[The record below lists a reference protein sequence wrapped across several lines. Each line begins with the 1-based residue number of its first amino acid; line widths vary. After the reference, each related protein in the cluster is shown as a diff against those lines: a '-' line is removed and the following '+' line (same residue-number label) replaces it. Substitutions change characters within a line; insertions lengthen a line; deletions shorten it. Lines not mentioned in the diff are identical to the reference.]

1 MIIEN
6 KDKDKVIIIESTED
20 SPEITLDLK
29 NCKLIFNGSSF
40 PEDAVDF
47 YSPILKWIIDNKLNF
62 TKEIICS
69 FDFTI
74 LSSASNKMIFEILLK
89 LEDFYKTGKKILIK
103 WYYSS
108 FDEDMFDEGKGFK
121 DSMKIPFEIIEKQTL

>member
-1 MIIEN
+1 MSKEN
-6 KDKDKVIIIESTED
+6 NTKVIKIEPTED
-20 SPEITLDLK
+20 SPEITLDLV
-29 NCKLIFNGSSF
+29 NCKLIFKGSSF

-47 YSPILKWIIDNKLNF
+47 YSPVIKWIIENESNF
-62 TKEIICS
+62 AKDVICK

-74 LSSASNKMIFEILLK
+74 LSSASNKMVFEVLLK
-89 LEDFYKTGKKILIK
+89 LEALHKSGKNVLIN

-121 DSMKIPFEIIEKQTL
+121 DSMILPFEIIEKQTF